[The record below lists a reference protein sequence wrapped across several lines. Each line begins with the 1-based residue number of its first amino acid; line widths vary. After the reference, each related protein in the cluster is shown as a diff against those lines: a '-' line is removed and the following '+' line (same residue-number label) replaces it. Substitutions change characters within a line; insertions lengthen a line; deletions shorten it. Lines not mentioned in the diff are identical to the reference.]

1 VAREENESAEQ
12 WHARAAQS
20 CQAAQAEEDQHW
32 QRLSTGKTA
41 MNGGLPVLDNAY
53 MDAVDR
59 ADQAESEMLEAA
71 RAVNRE
77 RAI

>member
-1 VAREENESAEQ
+1 MAREENESADQ
-12 WHARAAQS
+12 WHARAAQGH
-20 CQAAQAEEDQHW
+20 QTARAEEHRHW
-32 QRLSTGKTA
+32 QRLSTGKIA

-71 RAVNRE
+71 RAANRE
-77 RAI
+77 RAV

>member
-1 VAREENESAEQ
+1 VAREDNESAEQ
-12 WHARAAQS
+12 WHARAARD
-20 CQAAQAEEDQHW
+20 CQAARATEDQHW
-32 QRLSTGKTA
+32 QRLSTGNTA

-71 RAVNRE
+71 IAVNRE
-77 RAI
+77 REI